1 MWNPFLVDLLS
12 TPNFLFFWKKALL
25 VQLLYYIPPVRA
37 VKEEFT
43 NEIVFPFGCTKQHVG
58 ILVSLTR
65 DRTRHPLPLERWIFI
80 IGPPGKSL
88 E

>member
-12 TPNFLFFWKKALL
+12 TPNFLFFWRKALS
-25 VQLLYYIPPVRA
+25 VQLLYYIPPVRT
-37 VKEEFT
+37 VKEFT

-65 DRTRHPLPLERWIFI
+65 DWTRHPLPLERWIFI